1 MRIFEELRRQQLL
14 EDRFQG
20 LGLQIDWR
28 SYPSA
33 SSLLD
38 DLSQGWIDFCGGGAT
53 ASIFSQAAH
62 HLFVRV
68 AREKY
73 PDLDADLI
81 LVPDNSSIH
90 QLQDLRGKRIAFD
103 EGSSAHYVLVRCLE
117 AAGIDYNDIEPV
129 MLAQQD
135 ALSLFK
141 EGLVDAWVVW
151 MPYAPTEARR
161 HYPGR
166 SLGSLESLLGSD
178 VGREVPTLY
187 YAIPELIRDYPRIT
201 KALLEEVNEAGVL
214 SLENRLAEL
223 KDLLGLEADSQPAQL
238 ALKTSIEQLEARI
251 QERTLVPLDDNT
263 LHHLQ
268 EQANRFY
275 RLRLISER
283 VNVAD
288 VTHSLRMRQNWSY

>member
-1 MRIFEELRRQQLL
+1 MLF
-14 EDRFQG
+14 
-20 LGLQIDWR
+20 R
-28 SYPSA
+28 S
-33 SSLLD
+33 
-38 DLSQGWIDFCGGGAT
+38 
-53 ASIFSQAAH
+53 
-62 HLFVRV
+62 
-68 AREKY
+68 
-73 PDLDADLI
+73 
-81 LVPDNSSIH
+81 
-90 QLQDLRGKRIAFD
+90 
-103 EGSSAHYVLVRCLE
+103 
-117 AAGIDYNDIEPV
+117 
-129 MLAQQD
+129 
-135 ALSLFK
+135 
-141 EGLVDAWVVW
+141 
-151 MPYAPTEARR
+151 
-161 HYPGR
+161 
-166 SLGSLESLLGSD
+166 SLLGSD